1 MILMNIKQLL
11 FLTLISLLVSCKI
24 SNKKEETK
32 PITNIKY
39 AKGFSIQD
47 YEYFKKLTI
56 HTSFKDDTDS
66 KDYYLIQK
74 GYRIPDSLTEK
85 NIIFIPIKKM
95 VVTSTTHIPMLE
107 ILGVESSLV
116 GFPNTKYI
124 SSEKTRVLIENGKVQ
139 ELGQEQNIN
148 TELLIDLQPE
158 LVVGFGVNNT
168 SPVFKKIKKMGI
180 PVIMNSDW
188 LEQTPLG
195 KAEWLRFFGALY
207 QKDSLAQAEF
217 EKIALNYKSIK
228 KKLVSVSEKPTVLSG
243 SLYQDVWYLPAGDSF
258 VAKFLEDAHT
268 EYLWKDTKGT
278 GSLSLSLESVL
289 DKGQNAEFWI
299 APGFY
304 TSKKAMIVDSPH
316 YKEFDAYKSG
326 NIHTY
331 ALTKGATGGV
341 IYFELATARPDLVLQ
356 DLASIFHPTVFPD
369 VERSFFKRLK

>member
-1 MILMNIKQLL
+1 MNYKLILLTTLL
-11 FLTLISLLVSCKI
+11 FSFISCNNKKKQSSINKI
-24 SNKKEETK
+24 SSS
-32 PITNIKY
+32 IKY
-39 AKGFSIQD
+39 AKGFSIQNFK
-47 YEYFKKLTI
+47 YFKKLTI
-56 HTSFKDDTDS
+56 HTSFKGDTAS

-74 GYRIPDSLTEK
+74 GYRIPDSLTKK
-85 NIIFIPIKKM
+85 NIVFVPIKRM

-107 ILGVESSLV
+107 LLGVENSLV

-124 SSEKTRVLIENGKVQ
+124 SSEKTRILIEKGKVQ

-168 SPVFKKIKKMGI
+168 SPVFKNIEKMGI

-207 QKDSLAQAEF
+207 QKDSVAQIEF
-217 EKIALNYKSIK
+217 TRIANNYNSIK
-228 KKLVSVSEKPTVLSG
+228 NKITKTAKKPTVLSG
-243 SLYQDVWYLPAGDSF
+243 SLYQDVWYLPAGESF
-258 VAKFLEDAHT
+258 VAKFLEDAHAN
-268 EYLWKDTKGT
+268 YLWKDTQGT

-304 TSKKAMIVDSPH
+304 SSKKAMLDDSPH
-316 YKEFDAYKSG
+316 YKEFNAYTLG
-326 NIHTY
+326 NLYTY
-331 ALTKGATGGV
+331 SLTKGATGGV

-356 DLASIFHPTVFPD
+356 DLVSVFHPTIFPD
-369 VERSFFKRLK
+369 VERSFFKKLD

>member
-1 MILMNIKQLL
+1 MNTKHI
-11 FLTLISLLVSCKI
+11 ILLVLLSLFASCKR
-24 SNKKEETK
+24 SNNKEKTK
-32 PITNIKY
+32 PITNIEY
-39 AKGFSIQD
+39 AKGFSIQ
-47 YEYFKKLTI
+47 EYKFFKKLTI
-56 HTSFKDDTDS
+56 HTSFKGDTNS

-74 GYRIPDSLTEK
+74 GYRIPDSLTDK
-85 NIIFIPIKKM
+85 NIVFIPIKRM

-107 ILGVESSLV
+107 ILGVESTLV

-124 SSEKTRVLIENGKVQ
+124 SSEKTRTLIEKGEVQ

-148 TELLIDLQPE
+148 TELLIDLEPE

-168 SPVFKKIKKMGI
+168 SPVFKNIEKMGI

-188 LEQTPLG
+188 LEETPLG

-207 QKDSLAQAEF
+207 QKDSVANVKFNEIANNYNTIKNKLANVN
-217 EKIALNYKSIK
+217 K
-228 KKLVSVSEKPTVLSG
+228 KPTILSG
-243 SLYQDVWYLPAGDSF
+243 SLYQDVWYLPAGESF

-268 EYLWKDTKGT
+268 DYLWKDTQGT

-304 TSKKAMIVDSPH
+304 TSKKAMLADSPH
-316 YKEFDAYKSG
+316 YKEFKVYQTG
-326 NIHTY
+326 NLYTY
-331 ALTKGATGGV
+331 ALTKGTTGGV

-369 VERSFFKRLK
+369 IERSFFVKLE